1 MNIHKPSKDSRDRV
15 SVSTLLWVCSVREEN
30 EKWVNVE
37 IVEGCKRTVYS
48 LDKREGEYVRFE
60 NSWHLLRSAEEFKQL
75 IDKAKNKELYLFSN
89 ELAVSV
95 SDMPTLDKVSIQ
107 QFIAVDKT

>member
-37 IVEGCKRTVYS
+37 IVEGCERTVYS
-48 LDKREGEYVRFE
+48 LDEREGEYVRYE

-89 ELAVSV
+89 ELVVSV

-107 QFIAVDKT
+107 PFIAVDKT